1 MEGEHRINIIR
12 GVITNEG
19 GIVEHFK
26 GGCFGMLFVASIFR
40 QERRIQIR
48 FKL

>member
-12 GVITNEG
+12 GVITNG

-26 GGCFGMLFVASIFR
+26 GGCFGMLFVAWIFR
-40 QERRIQIR
+40 QERIQIR